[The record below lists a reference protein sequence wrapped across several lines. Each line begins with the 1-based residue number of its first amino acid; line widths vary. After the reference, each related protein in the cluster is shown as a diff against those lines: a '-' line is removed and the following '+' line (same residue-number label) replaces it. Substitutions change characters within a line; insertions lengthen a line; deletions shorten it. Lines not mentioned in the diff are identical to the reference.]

1 MSHHTTSGRRRSGFS
16 LLEVQVSFVLF
27 GLALTGLTP
36 LTVMHLRQ
44 LNKLEQRLEAGQ
56 THYLVPATTEWERR
70 LGAAATV
77 TTNPVT
83 PPSYPTE
90 GYINFQRSVDPAPG
104 SFDGHTYRADVGS
117 AFGDRGNGY
126 YYGWNGLNN
135 TGANRNKVISPDE
148 RYDTLTMMQS
158 GGSFTWETAVPN
170 GLYKVRVVCGDPNFA
185 IAIYSLNVEGVPAV
199 FGIPL
204 LTKHWF
210 EGTRLVAV
218 RDGRLTISNALG
230 ALGNRINF
238 VEYSSA
244 TTPTNEVQILS
255 LDKSLGSEEVSVQVS
270 ISSL

>member
-1 MSHHTTSGRRRSGFS
+1 MRSGFS

-27 GLALTGLTP
+27 GMALTGLAP

-44 LNKLEQRLEAGQ
+44 LQQLEQRLPAGE
-56 THYLVPATTEWERR
+56 THYLVPSGSDWERR
-70 LGAAATV
+70 LGAAAV
-77 TTNPVT
+77 VSTNPDT

-90 GYINFQRSVDPAPG
+90 GYINFQRSADPAPG
-104 SFDGHTYRADVGS
+104 SFEGHAYRADVGS
-117 AFGDRGNGY
+117 AFGDRGGGY
-126 YYGWNGLNN
+126 HYGWNGLNN
-135 TGANRNKVISPDE
+135 ATANRNRGISPDE
-148 RYDTLTMMQS
+148 RYDTLAMMQS

-170 GLYKVRVVCGDPNFA
+170 GLYKVRVVCGDPNFT
-185 IAIYSLNVEGVPAV
+185 IAIYSLSVEGVPAV

-238 VEYSSA
+238 VEYTSA
-244 TTPTNEVQILS
+244 TTPANEVRILS
-255 LDKSLGSEEVSVQVS
+255 IDKSLGSEEVSVQVS